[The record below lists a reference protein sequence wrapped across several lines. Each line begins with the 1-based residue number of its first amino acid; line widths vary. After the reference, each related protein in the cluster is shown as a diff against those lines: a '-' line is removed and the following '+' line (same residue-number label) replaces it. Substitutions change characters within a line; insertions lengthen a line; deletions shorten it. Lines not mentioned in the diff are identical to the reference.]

1 MNKGKLFI
9 VSGPIGNLDDIT
21 IRALKVLR
29 MVDLIVCEDTRV
41 TSKLLNRYRISK
53 RLISYHEGNEKKRRK
68 EILSYLS
75 SGKNIAL
82 MSDAGTP
89 CISDPG
95 EKLIDECIKE
105 DIEIKTIPGPSSV
118 ISSLVISGIKSM
130 PFLFIGFLPKKE
142 KEREK
147 VVEKYFYLNT
157 TIVFFESPHRL
168 IDTINYL
175 AKRFP
180 ERKIA
185 LIKELTKI
193 HEEVIRGTLKEVAD
207 LLKDKNIKGEW
218 TVVLEGGERE
228 EWESDFELLLK
239 LKFTKKDILK
249 FLTNKYKGIRNKV
262 YKRLELKDV

>member
-1 MNKGKLFI
+1 
-9 VSGPIGNLDDIT
+9 VNL
-21 IRALKVLR
+21 
-29 MVDLIVCEDTRV
+29 
-41 TSKLLNRYRISK
+41 
-53 RLISYHEGNEKKRRK
+53 
-68 EILSYLS
+68 
-75 SGKNIAL
+75 
-82 MSDAGTP
+82 
-89 CISDPG
+89 
-95 EKLIDECIKE
+95 
-105 DIEIKTIPGPSSV
+105 
-118 ISSLVISGIKSM
+118 
-130 PFLFIGFLPKKE
+130 
-142 KEREK
+142 
-147 VVEKYFYLNT
+147 
-157 TIVFFESPHRL
+157 
-168 IDTINYL
+168 L

-249 FLTNKYKGIRNKV
+249 FLTNKYRGIRNKV